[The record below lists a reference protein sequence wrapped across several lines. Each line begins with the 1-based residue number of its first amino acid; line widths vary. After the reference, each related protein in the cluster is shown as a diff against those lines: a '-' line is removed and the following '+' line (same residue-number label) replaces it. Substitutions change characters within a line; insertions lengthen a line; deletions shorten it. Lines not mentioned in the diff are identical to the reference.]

1 MKYLFIVLALSG
13 CGATQTHY
21 SGTSKPSNTQYVRD
35 VTGRTVYRITDG
47 NIYNTSGTRIARIT
61 KK

>member
-21 SGTSKPSNTQYVRD
+21 SGTSKPSDTQYVRD
-35 VTGRTVYRITDG
+35 AQGRTQYRIIDG
-47 NIYNTSGTRIARIT
+47 SVYKPDGVRVARIT